1 MKQRNPFRIII
12 SLLLLTML
20 IIPLVAKGAPEQI
33 VEASDY
39 LSVIDWRGEL
49 ITLDKEPQRIVSL
62 SPNVTE
68 TLFALGLGDKIVGR
82 TDYCDYPSEVFDI
95 VSVGDLMTPSI
106 EKIISLEP
114 DVVIISNIGQ
124 KETVEA
130 LDRAH
135 IKIAYFDE
143 DQDMEGTYSLI
154 EKVGQLT
161 GTKQVAEQLISS
173 MRDIVS
179 EVQHSNVGKNRPTA
193 YYVTGFGEWGD
204 FTATGDTYL
213 HDIITLAGADNIASS
228 GSGWSF
234 QLESLIASDPDVII
248 MAPMW
253 GSSMDESI
261 EEFKNHSFYSS
272 LSAVK
277 NNTIFGLEENI
288 LERQGPRS
296 AQAVK
301 ELSDAI
307 TALGM

>member
-20 IIPLVAKGAPEQI
+20 VIPLVAKGAPEQI

>member
-277 NNTIFGLEENI
+277 NNKIFGLEENI